1 MVRLIADLL
10 HWLFSRESEVP
21 RLQIRRTI
29 MPKQPTFGPDS
40 LLKYTL
46 MRTLPVLLG
55 ALLLLFPAFN
65 NGYPFLYADTSTY
78 ITGGFLGAVSDYRPI
93 TYGLF
98 VRHISL
104 LESLWLVAFVQALI
118 VSALIHL
125 VFRAF
130 SASEPGIRPLV
141 TIAALTLT
149 THIGIS
155 TGMLMPDFLTP
166 AAVLSTGILFF
177 AERLRRAEAVFCGF
191 VLWLGL
197 SAHFS
202 NHYIFLVILLG
213 VGGYWAWQRWR
224 ARSAFRPRRFW
235 WVVGLWIL
243 AYFTIPTLHYI
254 HGGGFVRDKAAHV
267 FLVGRLNQAG
277 LLKPF
282 LREQCGRSGNWGLCA
297 YKDAIP
303 DDFLWN
309 SESPVYKTG
318 GWAANKDDYN
328 RFLSAF
334 FTTPRYLSKFC
345 FKTVE
350 TALTQFFTFEGR
362 IIFKEREGNP
372 PFDAIRDAM
381 PDQLPAIRN
390 SKQYTEQWDNHV
402 LDIFQRFAVLLS
414 FLVFAA
420 VLTRPTRVHSTPAL
434 RHLAAL
440 LLLALLANALVC
452 SGVSMVDMRFQARVI
467 WLAPLLATLFF
478 WEWSDT
484 RRSAHSD

>member
-1 MVRLIADLL
+1 
-10 HWLFSRESEVP
+10 
-21 RLQIRRTI
+21 
-29 MPKQPTFGPDS
+29 
-40 LLKYTL
+40 

-65 NGYPFLYADTSTY
+65 NGYPFLYADTATY
-78 ITGGFLGAVSDYRPI
+78 ITGGFLGAVSDFRPI

-104 LESLWLVAFVQALI
+104 MESLWLVAFVQALI
-118 VSALIHL
+118 VSNLIHL
-125 VFRAF
+125 FFRAF
-130 SASEPGIRPLV
+130 SSGDPGLRPLA
-141 TIAALTLT
+141 TIALLTLT
-149 THIGIS
+149 THIGIT

-166 AAVLSTGILFF
+166 AAILSAGILLF
-177 AERLRRAEAVFCGF
+177 AERLQRAEVVFCGF

-224 ARSAFRPRRFW
+224 VRSAFRPRRFW
-235 WVVGLWIL
+235 WVAGLWML
-243 AYFTIPTLHYI
+243 AFFTIPTLHYI
-254 HGGGFVRDKAAHV
+254 HGGGFVRDKASHV
-267 FLVGRLNQAG
+267 FMVGRLNQMG

-282 LREQCGRSGNWGLCA
+282 LQEHCGKSGNWGLCA

-303 DDFLWN
+303 DDFLWD
-309 SESPVYKTG
+309 SKSPVNLTG

-328 RFLSAF
+328 RVLAAF
-334 FTTPRYLSKFC
+334 FTKSYYLRKFC
-345 FKTVE
+345 IKTVE

-362 IIFKEREGNP
+362 IIFKEREGHP

-390 SKQYTEQWDNHV
+390 SKQYTEQWDNHF

-420 VLTRPTRVHSTPAL
+420 VLWRPERVRSTPAL
-434 RHLAAL
+434 RGLAAFL
-440 LLLALLANALVC
+440 VLALLANALVC
-452 SGVSMVDMRFQARVI
+452 GGVSMVDMRFQARVI
-467 WLAPLLATLFF
+467 WLVPLFAALVG
-478 WEWSDT
+478 WEWYD
-484 RRSAHSD
+484 RRRAAQSS